1 MGRDTK
7 LNSMRIELTKKRIVK
22 RAKMNIYQTIL
33 YKVEDMLFKLFTK
46 KEKYAEVQAEVEQK
60 RIEKKHARLQR
71 QQEKERLKREREE
84 QERIEIEA
92 IISDLLE
99 NNVQK
104 CSPYEYNEI
113 KRNKVFF
120 RTLIQRVFEPNEKAL
135 AFIYCEY
142 DKSSKKEIF
151 GYLIPTNKR
160 IIFVNKRFSVIQ
172 RFRYQTV
179 RNVNWFKDG
188 LLERGLKIQYGKRRL
203 EFDEIFDQNQLIRV
217 GNAILNMS
225 RNI

>member
-1 MGRDTK
+1 VD
-7 LNSMRIELTKKRIVK
+7 KKRIGK
-22 RAKMNIYQTIL
+22 RAEMNMYQTIF
-33 YKVEDMLFKLFTK
+33 YKVEDMLIKLFTK
-46 KEKYAEVQAEVEQK
+46 KEKYAEVKAAVEQK
-60 RIEKKHARLQR
+60 RIERKHARLQR

-84 QERIEIEA
+84 QERRKIEA
-92 IISDLLE
+92 IISNLMD
-99 NNVQK
+99 NVQT

-120 RTLIQRVFEPNEKAL
+120 NTLIQRVFEPNEKAL
-135 AFIYCEY
+135 AFIFCEY

-203 EFDEIFDQNQLIRV
+203 EFDEMFDQDQLIRV
-217 GNAILNMS
+217 GNMILNKS
-225 RNI
+225 RNS